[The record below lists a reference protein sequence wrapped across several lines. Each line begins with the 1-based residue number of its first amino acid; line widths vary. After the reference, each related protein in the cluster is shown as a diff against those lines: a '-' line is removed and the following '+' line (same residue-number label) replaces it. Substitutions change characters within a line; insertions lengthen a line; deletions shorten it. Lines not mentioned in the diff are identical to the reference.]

1 MSENQSVIEK
11 VRKLLALSEGNSNEH
26 EREVAMQF
34 AMELLGKHNLSIAE
48 IGSSSLERAVCS
60 VEFSLKLEKWITN
73 ILKAVSSLYYTDF
86 YRTVRNTAIFVGT
99 AGNIA
104 VSIDVAE
111 WLVDSIRKESNRL
124 YKDPYQ
130 RRSFRAG
137 AAGRVF
143 MRAFDLRFE
152 EKRSTSITTAGTSLA
167 VVRTQLEEANDEFLS
182 RLNLRQTRTRTSYV
196 DGESF
201 DKGSSFAD
209 GIALTKQAKRLPQ
222 YV

>member
-11 VRKLLALSEGNSNEH
+11 IRKLLALSEGNTNEH

-34 AMELLGKHNLSIAE
+34 AMEMLEKHNLSIAE
-48 IGSSSLERAVCS
+48 IGTATLDRAVCS
-60 VEFSLKLEKWITN
+60 VESSIKLEKWIAT
-73 ILKAVSSLYYTDF
+73 ILKAVCCLYFTDF
-86 YRTVRNTAIFVGT
+86 YRTERNTPVFVGT

-104 VSIDVAE
+104 VSLDVAE
-111 WLVDSIRKESNRL
+111 WLVNSIRKESNRL

-137 AAGRVF
+137 AAGKIL
-143 MRAFDLRFE
+143 MRAFELYFDER
-152 EKRSTSITTAGTSLA
+152 RSSSIKTPGTTLA
-167 VVRTQLEEANDEFLS
+167 VVRGQLEEANEEFLS
-182 RLNLRQTRTRTSYV
+182 GLDLRLTRTRTSYV

-201 DKGSSFAD
+201 DHGSSFAD

-222 YV
+222 YA